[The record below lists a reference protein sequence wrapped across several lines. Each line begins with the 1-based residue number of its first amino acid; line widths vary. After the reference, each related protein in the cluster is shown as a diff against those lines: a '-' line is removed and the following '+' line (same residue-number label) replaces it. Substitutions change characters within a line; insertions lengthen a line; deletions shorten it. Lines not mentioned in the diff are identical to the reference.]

1 MAVDAFLKLDGITGE
16 SKDSVHAGEIE
27 VMSYSWGMSNSGSTH
42 SGPGGGSGKVNVSD
56 LSLSKF
62 VDKSTAT
69 LMSKCCDGSHIAT
82 GKLTLRKAGGNSPV
96 EYLTVEMSEILVS
109 SIQTGGS
116 TGDDR
121 QIEQLSLN
129 FA

>member
-1 MAVDAFLKLDGITGE
+1 
-16 SKDSVHAGEIE
+16 
-27 VMSYSWGMSNSGSTH
+27 
-42 SGPGGGSGKVNVSD
+42 

-129 FA
+129 FAKFTATYTPQKDDGSADVPIPVTWDIAANAAA